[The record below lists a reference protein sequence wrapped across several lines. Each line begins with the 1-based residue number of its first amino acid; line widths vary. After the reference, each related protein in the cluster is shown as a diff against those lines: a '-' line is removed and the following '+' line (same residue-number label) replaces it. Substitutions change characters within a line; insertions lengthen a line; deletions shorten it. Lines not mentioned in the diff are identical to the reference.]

1 MSVNWKRIEFYKG
14 NSGRKAIVLTT
25 WGLGQSPGG
34 LSGGKGPN
42 CFDFS
47 MSLRQLK
54 SLQEHQKTYIHA
66 LRSYTSS

>member
-14 NSGRKAIVLTT
+14 KSGRKAIVLTT

-47 MSLRQLK
+47 MSLRQLN
-54 SLQEHQKTYIHA
+54 SLQ
-66 LRSYTSS
+66 

>member
-14 NSGRKAIVLTT
+14 KSGRKAIVLTT

-34 LSGGKGPN
+34 LSGGKDPN

-47 MSLRQLK
+47 MCLRQLN
-54 SLQEHQKTYIHA
+54 SLQ
-66 LRSYTSS
+66 